1 MLKLVRI
8 CAFSF
13 TLLRNPFMT
22 TYPAADAS
30 VDQFKNKIQ
39 QRQARI
45 GIIGLGYVGLP
56 LALLYSEQKFAVTG
70 FDIDA
75 RKVDT
80 LAKGG
85 SYIYRIAPEEIQAAK
100 AQGFSATA
108 DYSLITAM
116 DAVIICVPTPLNEYH
131 EPDLSFITDTTHSIA
146 PHLRAGQLVV
156 LESTTYPGTTE
167 EVMVPILEKENK
179 AGLKAARDKAF
190 SGKEFFVA
198 FSPEREDP
206 GNTTVA
212 RRDIPKVVGGLNPQA
227 SELAQALYGS
237 IFNRTVPVS
246 SPAAAEMTKLL
257 ENIYR
262 CVNIALVNELKLLC
276 LRMGIDI
283 WEVIEAASTKPFGFH
298 PFYPGPGLG
307 GHCIPVDPFY
317 LSWKAKEWDFRT
329 RFIELAGE
337 INTNMPYH
345 VLSSVS
351 GALNR
356 QKKSVNGARVL
367 VLGVA
372 YKKDID
378 DLRESPSLTII
389 ELLQKDGAQV
399 SYHDPYFPFIGKG
412 RKYDLQMKC
421 ADLKDLGTIR
431 LRRHRDR
438 PFRLRL
444 QPYCAGSAAD
454 RRHPKC
460 HPRNREHEDRAL
472 LEPGNSRTSRKSI
485 AESVVFCMIVSRN
498 LNLRRWHF
506 VSH

>member
-1 MLKLVRI
+1 
-8 CAFSF
+8 
-13 TLLRNPFMT
+13 MT
-22 TYPAADAS
+22 TYSAAS
-30 VDQFKNKIQ
+30 TLFDQLKSKIQ
-39 QRQARI
+39 QREARI

-56 LALLYSEQKFAVTG
+56 LALLYSEEKFKVTG

-85 SYIYRIAPEEIQAAK
+85 SYIYRIAAEEIQSAQ
-100 AQGFSATA
+100 AQGFSATS
-108 DYSLITAM
+108 DYSQIGAM
-116 DAVIICVPTPLNEYH
+116 DAIIICVPTPLNEYH
-131 EPDLSFITDTTHSIA
+131 EPDMSYITGTTHSIA
-146 PHLRAGQLVV
+146 PHLRAGQLVI

-179 AGLKAARDKAF
+179 AGLKAARDAAPAANDF
-190 SGKEFFVA
+190 LVA

-212 RRDIPKVVGGLNPQA
+212 RRDIPKVVGGLNQQA
-227 SELAQALYGS
+227 SELACALYGS

-283 WEVIEAASTKPFGFH
+283 WEVIGAASTKPFGFH

-345 VLSSVS
+345 VLASVA
-351 GALNR
+351 GALN
-356 QKKSVNGARVL
+356 QHKKSVNGARVL

-399 SYHDPYFPFIGKG
+399 SYHDPYFPFIGRG

-421 ADLKDLGTIR
+421 ADLNDLGQYDCIVIVTDHSDYDF
-431 LRRHRDR
+431 RRVVQEGQLVVDT
-438 PFRLRL
+438 
-444 QPYCAGSAAD
+444 
-454 RRHPKC
+454 
-460 HPRNREHEDRAL
+460 RNATR
-472 LEPGNSRTSRKSI
+472 GI
-485 AESVVFCMIVSRN
+485 ESSKIVRC
-498 LNLRRWHF
+498 
-506 VSH
+506 

>member
-1 MLKLVRI
+1 MGATFFCVIKSDRSNN
-8 CAFSF
+8 AY
-13 TLLRNPFMT
+13 LRFIPENLMIT
-22 TYPAADAS
+22 SAADPS
-30 VDQFKNKIQ
+30 VDQFRTKIQ

-56 LALLYSEQKFAVTG
+56 LALLFSEQKFQVTG
-70 FDIDA
+70 FDVDA
-75 RKVDT
+75 RKIDT

-85 SYIYRIAPEEIQAAK
+85 SYIYRIAAEEIQS
-100 AQGFSATA
+100 AQAHGFSATA
-108 DYSLITAM
+108 DYSQLTAM
-116 DAVIICVPTPLNEYH
+116 DAIIICVPTPLNEYH
-131 EPDLSFITDTTHSIA
+131 EPDLSYITDTTHSIA

-167 EVMVPILEKENK
+167 EVMIPILEKENR
-179 AGLKAARDKAF
+179 AGLQAARNEAPTA
-190 SGKEFFVA
+190 KEFFVA

-227 SELAQALYGS
+227 SELAAALYGS
-237 IFNRTVPVS
+237 IFARTVPVS

-283 WEVIEAASTKPFGFH
+283 WEVIAAASTKPFGFH

-307 GHCIPVDPFY
+307 GHCIPIDPFY
-317 LSWKAKEWDFRT
+317 LSWKAKEFDFQT

-337 INTNMPYH
+337 INNNMPYH
-345 VLSSVS
+345 VLSSVA

-356 QKKSVNGARVL
+356 HKKAVNGARVL

-378 DLRESPSLTII
+378 DLRESPALTII

-412 RKYDLQMKC
+412 RKYDLQMKRSE
-421 ADLKDLGTIR
+421 LENLGQYDCVLIVTDHSDYDY
-431 LRRHRDR
+431 RRVVSEAQLIVDT
-438 PFRLRL
+438 
-444 QPYCAGSAAD
+444 
-454 RRHPKC
+454 
-460 HPRNREHEDRAL
+460 RNATR
-472 LEPGNSRTSRKSI
+472 GIKS
-485 AESVVFCMIVSRN
+485 SKIVRC
-498 LNLRRWHF
+498 
-506 VSH
+506 

>member
-1 MLKLVRI
+1 
-8 CAFSF
+8 
-13 TLLRNPFMT
+13 MT
-22 TYPAADAS
+22 TSSAADPS
-30 VDQFKNKIQ
+30 YDQLKARIK

-56 LALLYSEQKFAVTG
+56 LALLYSEQKFKVTG
-70 FDIDA
+70 FDIDR

-80 LAKGG
+80 IAKGG
-85 SYIYRIAPEEIQAAK
+85 SYIFRITPDEIKAAK
-100 AQGFSATA
+100 SQGFTATD
-108 DYSLITAM
+108 DYSQISEM
-116 DAVIICVPTPLNEYH
+116 DAIIICVPTPLNEYH
-131 EPDLSFITDTTHSIA
+131 EPDLSFITDTTHAIA
-146 PHLRAGQLVV
+146 PHLKAGQLVV

-179 AGLKAARDKAF
+179 GQLKAARNGVP
-190 SGKEFFVA
+190 SGNDFLVA

-212 RRDIPKVVGGLNPQA
+212 RRDIPKVVGGLNSQA
-227 SELAQALYGS
+227 ADVAAALYGS

-283 WEVIEAASTKPFGFH
+283 WEVIAAASTKPFGFH

-345 VLSSVS
+345 VLASVS
-351 GALNR
+351 SALNR
-356 QKKSVNGARVL
+356 HKKSVNGARVL

-372 YKKDID
+372 YKRDID
-378 DLRESPSLTII
+378 DLRESPALTII

-421 ADLKDLGTIR
+421 TTLDNLGQYDCVLIVTDHSDYNYRQIVEQSQLVVDTR
-431 LRRHRDR
+431 N
-438 PFRLRL
+438 
-444 QPYCAGSAAD
+444 ATKGITS
-454 RRHPKC
+454 PK
-460 HPRNREHEDRAL
+460 
-472 LEPGNSRTSRKSI
+472 
-485 AESVVFCMIVSRN
+485 IVPC
-498 LNLRRWHF
+498 
-506 VSH
+506 

>member
-1 MLKLVRI
+1 MTPSSTADSSLDQLKQKVE
-8 CAFSF
+8 
-13 TLLRNPFMT
+13 
-22 TYPAADAS
+22 
-30 VDQFKNKIQ
+30 
-39 QRQARI
+39 QRQARV

-56 LALLYSEQKFAVTG
+56 LALLYSEQKFRVTG

-75 RKVDT
+75 RKVET

-85 SYIYRIAPEEIQAAK
+85 SYIYRIVPEEIQAAK
-100 AQGFSATA
+100 ANGFSATA
-108 DYSLITAM
+108 DFSQLTAM
-116 DAVIICVPTPLNEYH
+116 DAIIICVPTPLNEYH
-131 EPDLSFITDTTHSIA
+131 EPDLSFITNTTHAIA

-179 AGLKAARDKAF
+179 QALKAARGA
-190 SGKEFFVA
+190 SMGPNEFLVA

-212 RRDIPKVVGGLNPQA
+212 RRDIPKVVGGLSPQA
-227 SELAQALYGS
+227 SELARAFYGS

-262 CVNIALVNELKLLC
+262 CVNIALVNELKMLS

-345 VLSSVS
+345 VLASVT
-351 GALNR
+351 GALNSH
-356 QKKSVNGARVL
+356 KKSVNGARVL

-389 ELLQKDGAQV
+389 ELLQKQGAQV
-399 SYHDPYFPFIGKG
+399 SYHDPYFPFIGRG

-421 ADLKDLGTIR
+421 AELKDLGQYDCVVIVTDHSDYDFQGIVQEAQLVVDTR
-431 LRRHRDR
+431 NATRGMD
-438 PFRLRL
+438 
-444 QPYCAGSAAD
+444 S
-454 RRHPKC
+454 PK
-460 HPRNREHEDRAL
+460 
-472 LEPGNSRTSRKSI
+472 
-485 AESVVFCMIVSRN
+485 IVRC
-498 LNLRRWHF
+498 
-506 VSH
+506 

>member
-1 MLKLVRI
+1 
-8 CAFSF
+8 
-13 TLLRNPFMT
+13 MT
-22 TYPAADAS
+22 TYSAAEPSIEQLKA
-30 VDQFKNKIQ
+30 KIQ
-39 QRQARI
+39 RREVRV

-56 LALLYSEQKFAVTG
+56 LALLYSEQKFRVTG
-70 FDIDA
+70 FDIDS
-75 RKVDT
+75 RKVET
-80 LAKGG
+80 LANGG
-85 SYIYRIAPEEIQAAK
+85 SYIHRILPDEIQAAK
-100 AQGFSATA
+100 ANGFSATS
-108 DYSLITAM
+108 DYARLTDM
-116 DAVIICVPTPLNEYH
+116 DAIIICVPTPLNEYH
-131 EPDLSFITDTTHSIA
+131 EPDLSFITDTAHSIA

-167 EVMVPILEKENK
+167 EVMIPILEKENK
-179 AGLKAARDKAF
+179 NGLKAGRDTALT
-190 SGKEFFVA
+190 GREFFVA

-212 RRDIPKVVGGLNPQA
+212 RRDIPKVVGGLNAQA
-227 SELAQALYGS
+227 SALAAALYGS

-246 SPAAAEMTKLL
+246 SPAVAEMTKLL

-262 CVNIALVNELKLLC
+262 CVNIALVNELKLLS

-298 PFYPGPGLG
+298 AFYPGPGLG

-345 VLSSVS
+345 VLASVS
-351 GALNR
+351 AALNT
-356 QKKSVNGARVL
+356 QKKSLNGARVL

-412 RKYDLQMKC
+412 RKYNLQMKC
-421 ADLKDLGTIR
+421 ADLNDLGQYDCVLIVTDHSDYDYRQIVQDAQLVVDTR
-431 LRRHRDR
+431 NATRGIESSKILR
-438 PFRLRL
+438 
-444 QPYCAGSAAD
+444 C
-454 RRHPKC
+454 
-460 HPRNREHEDRAL
+460 
-472 LEPGNSRTSRKSI
+472 
-485 AESVVFCMIVSRN
+485 
-498 LNLRRWHF
+498 
-506 VSH
+506 

>member
-1 MLKLVRI
+1 
-8 CAFSF
+8 
-13 TLLRNPFMT
+13 MT
-22 TYPAADAS
+22 TYSAS
-30 VDQFKNKIQ
+30 DSSLDQLKQRIE
-39 QRQARI
+39 QRQARV

-56 LALLYSEQKFAVTG
+56 LALLYSEQKFRVTG

-75 RKVDT
+75 RKIET

-85 SYIYRIAPEEIQAAK
+85 SYIYRIAPEEIQS
-100 AQGFSATA
+100 AQANGFSATS
-108 DYSLITAM
+108 DYSQLTEM

-131 EPDLSFITDTTHSIA
+131 EPDLSFITNTTHAIA
-146 PHLRAGQLVV
+146 PHLRAGQLVI
-156 LESTTYPGTTE
+156 LEGTTYPGTTE
-167 EVMVPILEKENK
+167 EVMIPILEKENK
-179 AGLKAARDKAF
+179 HSLKAARGA
-190 SGKEFFVA
+190 GLGANEFLVA

-206 GNTTVA
+206 GNTSVA
-212 RRDIPKVVGGLNPQA
+212 RQDIPKVVGGLNQQSADIA
-227 SELAQALYGS
+227 SAFYGS

-345 VLSSVS
+345 VLASV
-351 GALNR
+351 GAALNR
-356 QKKSVNGARVL
+356 QKKSVNGSRVL

-389 ELLQKDGAQV
+389 ELLQKEGAQV

-421 ADLKDLGTIR
+421 AELKNLGQYDCVLIVTDHSDYDYRQIVQEAQLVVDTRNATRGIR
-431 LRRHRDR
+431 
-438 PFRLRL
+438 
-444 QPYCAGSAAD
+444 S
-454 RRHPKC
+454 PK
-460 HPRNREHEDRAL
+460 
-472 LEPGNSRTSRKSI
+472 
-485 AESVVFCMIVSRN
+485 VVHC
-498 LNLRRWHF
+498 
-506 VSH
+506 